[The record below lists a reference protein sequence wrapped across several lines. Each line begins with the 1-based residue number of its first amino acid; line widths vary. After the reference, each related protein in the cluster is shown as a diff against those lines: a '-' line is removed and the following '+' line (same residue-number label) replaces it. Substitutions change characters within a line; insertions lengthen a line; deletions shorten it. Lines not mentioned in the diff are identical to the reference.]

1 MKSKRRTT
9 NIGRNGDAVDPTRK
23 NKYDDKREVKLFRDF
38 LGKPDVRDYLKESS
52 GVETGGKLEEFR
64 TFQSKNNKKNF
75 GWTGIGD
82 INYEEKPSEFFNLED
97 APSYL
102 LDNDNKLMWKKGGK
116 QKPDIEMVFGSGNTL
131 IVDVER
137 FKGGGRNSRYD
148 KDGNEIFNAWC
159 RKMKY
164 LRDNPEKFFYVSFN
178 KENRMSIING
188 SIFVDIEDR
197 YIELNGWDWVR
208 QVPVE
213 RVKRFYVK

>member
-9 NIGRNGDAVDPTRK
+9 NIGRNGVAVDPTRK
-23 NKYDDKREVKLFRDF
+23 NEFDDKREVKLFRDF

-52 GVETGGKLEEFR
+52 GVETGGKLKEFR
-64 TFQSKNNKKNF
+64 TFLSKNNKKNF
-75 GWTGIGD
+75 GWTGRHFLK
-82 INYEEKPSEFFNLED
+82 KPSEFLNLED
-97 APSYL
+97 APSNL
-102 LDNDNKLMWKKGGK
+102 LNNAGKLMWEKGK
-116 QKPDIEMVFGSGNTL
+116 RQKPDIEMVFESGNAL

-148 KDGNEIFNAWC
+148 GDGNEIFNAWC

-188 SIFVDIEDR
+188 SILVDIEDR
-197 YIELNGWDWVR
+197 YIELNGRDWVR

-213 RVKRFYVK
+213 RVKRFYV